1 LQCGLTGEDACGDG
15 GALDGFGVAR
25 SGSLHNQLVAQ
36 KSAGVHMAATAP
48 TLRAPPP
55 RSLSPRPAKPT
66 CRRLTLAPAELA
78 SSDRRA
84 GASRRL
90 PGSRSGTPHPLGT
103 GPQPAATGAANVGS
117 WLVCECMIVGCHAH
131 AMRPSG
137 PNNLPS
143 RSHTHI
149 PVQFRSRGI
158 LLPRNRHHHTLAR
171 RSRHQP
177 RSSFRSREVSTATSP
192 R

>member
-1 LQCGLTGEDACGDG
+1 MKEKRWGPGPAPRRRRRSRPGPPTHLRPRLPPALAPAGKPPDG
-15 GALDGFGVAR
+15 GCAL
-25 SGSLHNQLVAQ
+25 
-36 KSAGVHMAATAP
+36 T
-48 TLRAPPP
+48 
-55 RSLSPRPAKPT
+55 
-66 CRRLTLAPAELA
+66 PAELA

-143 RSHTHI
+143 RSRTHI
-149 PVQFRSRGI
+149 PVQFRSRGN

-177 RSSFRSREVSTATSP
+177 RSSFARARSALPLALASP
-192 R
+192 RSSLSPTNLRARCDLS